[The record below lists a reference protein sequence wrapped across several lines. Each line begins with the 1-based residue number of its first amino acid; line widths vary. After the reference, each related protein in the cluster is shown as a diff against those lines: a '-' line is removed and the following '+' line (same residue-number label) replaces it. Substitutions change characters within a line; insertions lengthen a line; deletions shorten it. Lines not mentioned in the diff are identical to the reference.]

1 MSKNN
6 LAKRESEICKLISFG
21 KSEKEVADV
30 LCISTATVS
39 THNRNIRKKL
49 GANCAVDVA
58 RWYILNNLQ
67 KFVVACMLLF
77 IQSLSIAFDSDIL
90 RRYSPR
96 SVKVAA
102 RVRTMKN

>member
-1 MSKNN
+1 MSKVNITN
-6 LAKRESEICKLISFG
+6 REGEICELISLG

-39 THNRNIRKKL
+39 THSKNIRKKL

-67 KFVVACMLLF
+67 KFVVACVLLF
-77 IQSLSIAFDSDIL
+77 VQSISIALDSDML

-96 SVKVAA
+96 SVKVA
-102 RVRTMKN
+102 RVRTTKN

>member
-1 MSKNN
+1 MCNNN
-6 LAKRESEICKLISFG
+6 LTKRECEICSLITDG

-39 THNRNIRKKL
+39 THSRNIRKKL

-77 IQSLSIAFDSDIL
+77 VQFLSIAFDSDMI

-102 RVRTMKN
+102 RVRSIKN